1 MSDIIIELPD
11 SVKSFFVPTASFFP
25 PLPTAPAPHRRYNLA
40 MPMTPFFQRFPERG
54 ARETRSL
61 TVTGSNDLPD
71 GDYGFIEL
79 YCNEPHCD
87 CRRVM
92 VVVLRPDT
100 GWKQFWA
107 TINYGWESR
116 EFYRQWAGAPHGDRG
131 PWQGP
136 FLDPLAAQTP
146 YAPVLLELFKSL
158 LQSPDY
164 VQRLKSHYQLFRA
177 AVEKDPPGSDGHPQ
191 PPGVTKHPHRRH
203 RKRSPKG
210 RK

>member
-1 MSDIIIELPD
+1 
-11 SVKSFFVPTASFFP
+11 
-25 PLPTAPAPHRRYNLA
+25 

-54 ARETRSL
+54 VQETRS
-61 TVTGSNDLPD
+61 VTITGRSDLPD

-79 YCNEPHCD
+79 YCDEPHCD

-92 VVVLRPDT
+92 VVVLRSDT

-116 EFYRQWAGAPHGDRG
+116 EFYLQWAGAPKGDRG

-136 FLDPLAAQTP
+136 FLDPLATQTR
-146 YAPVLLELFKSL
+146 YAPALLELFKAL

-164 VQRLKSHYQLFRA
+164 VERLKSHYQLFRA
-177 AVEKDPPGSDGHPQ
+177 AVEKDLARSDRPLPPPRVS
-191 PPGVTKHPHRRH
+191 KKSRRRD
-203 RKRSPKG
+203 RKR
-210 RK
+210 